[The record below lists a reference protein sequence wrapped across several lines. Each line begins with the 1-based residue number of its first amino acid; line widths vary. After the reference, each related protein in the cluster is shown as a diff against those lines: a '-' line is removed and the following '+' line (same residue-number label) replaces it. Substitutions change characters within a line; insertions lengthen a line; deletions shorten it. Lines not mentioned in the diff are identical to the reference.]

1 MFINGVQSPITA
13 GPLSSNPVMR
23 MRCVKNGITIALEIA
38 PSTKITWIKKTTD
51 SSTNIIVTEIEGI
64 VTGKDKIKPL
74 DGTDEITLAI
84 GSEIK
89 LEDGTIGTLIEGI
102 EMDIVYTAQDLRDLN
117 SRIFQDGFI
126 TKYYKDKKDFYFS
139 NNLELEIGVTSGML
153 DGLVFSTKRPMTF
166 SFNPGN
172 RDKPRIDSL
181 IIGYDSEKNRFE
193 IRVEQGKYPKDGE
206 EPPRYE
212 PLKKTFGT
220 YELKICDVKI
230 NKGATRINVDKDVI
244 DARHLLEDSN
254 ANAITFFDKDNI
266 IEDGLP
272 KTIDNAVYA
281 LDKKINKYAKESTE
295 EDKLIIDL
303 IKTNREKSETEDGR
317 LETKIN
323 ELTATDIKFQDRGVG
338 IFDPKISAAKDGLLT
353 EEENE
358 KPNTPEE
365 TRRNVQQ
372 AIEKLNNKIDN
383 MESDSANVSDSLKE
397 LIRVES
403 ENRIASDIDIQNS
416 VDSEKTE
423 RIARDEIIEE
433 AIENEKAQRELIET
447 NLLNERN
454 ERIAKDEEIIY
465 RLNNLETVFKASDVG
480 YADTYNIIEV
490 GKKKSV
496 QNAIDAIIRA
506 IKK

>member
-1 MFINGVQSPITA
+1 MFINGVQSSITV

-23 MRCVKNGITIALEIA
+23 ARCVKNGITSVLEIV
-38 PSTKITWIKKTTD
+38 PSTKIMWIKKTTD
-51 SSTNIIVTEIEGI
+51 SRMNIILKEIEAI
-64 VTGKDKIKPL
+64 VTDKDKIKPL
-74 DGTDEITLAI
+74 DGTDEITLPI

-89 LEDGTIGTLIEGI
+89 LEDGTIATLIEGI

-139 NNLELEIGVTSGML
+139 NNLDLEIGGTSGML

-166 SFNPGN
+166 SFSPGN

-212 PLKKTFGT
+212 PLKKSLGT

-230 NKGATRINVDKDVI
+230 NKGATKINVDKDII

-266 IEDGLP
+266 IEDGIP
-272 KTIDNAVYA
+272 KTMDNAVYS
-281 LDKKINKYAKESTE
+281 LDKKIEKHAKERIE
-295 EDKLIIDL
+295 EDKSIIDV

-323 ELTATDIKFQDRGVG
+323 ELTATDIKFQDQGVG
-338 IFDPKISAAKDGLLT
+338 IFDPKILTVKDGLLVAG
-353 EEENE
+353 END

-365 TRRNVQQ
+365 TKRSVQQ
-372 AIEKLNNKIDN
+372 AIEKLNNKIEN
-383 MESDSANVSDSLKE
+383 VQSDAANVSDSVKE
-397 LIRVES
+397 AIRVES
-403 ENRIASDIDIQNS
+403 EKRTVSYIDIQNS
-416 VDSEKTE
+416 LDSEKSE
-423 RIARDEIIEE
+423 RIAKNKIIED
-433 AIENEKAQRELIET
+433 AIEKEKFQRQALET
-447 NLLNERN
+447 NLLNERS
-454 ERIAKDEEIIY
+454 ERTAKDEEIIY
-465 RLNNLETVFKASDVG
+465 RLDNLETVFKASDVG
-480 YADTYNIIEV
+480 YVDTYNVIEA